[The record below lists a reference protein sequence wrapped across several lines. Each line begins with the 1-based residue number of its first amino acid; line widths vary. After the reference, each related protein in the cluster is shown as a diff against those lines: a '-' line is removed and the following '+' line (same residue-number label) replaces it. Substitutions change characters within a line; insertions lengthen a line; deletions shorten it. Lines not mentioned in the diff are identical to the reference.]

1 MAREAWHPHLQGGA
15 TWGLRTPLPRRAS
28 SALMGGWGVAVSCW
42 GTKGTPGRVGPGHP
56 EWGSG
61 DEREQGSGP
70 IEGQGWVSAV
80 GPRGA
85 HAPCLPEACL
95 SWGCHP
101 KDCG

>member
-1 MAREAWHPHLQGGA
+1 MLGYKGHARQGGA
-15 TWGLRTPLPRRAS
+15 RP
-28 SALMGGWGVAVSCW
+28 
-42 GTKGTPGRVGPGHP
+42 P